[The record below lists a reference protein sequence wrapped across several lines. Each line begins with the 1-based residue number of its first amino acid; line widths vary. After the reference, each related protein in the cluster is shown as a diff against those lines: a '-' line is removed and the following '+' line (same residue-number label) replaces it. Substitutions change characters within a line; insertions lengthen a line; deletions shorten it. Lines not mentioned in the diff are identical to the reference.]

1 MRGKAIRDGH
11 RLTVRRF
18 PAVAVALLLGIV
30 TSACAARVTQFGD
43 FAQAGLTYVKAS
55 EAVIDEAGTASIRAN
70 NATLVKNRPAIP
82 PDKRLAEINTHNELL
97 KQRLV
102 ILQDI
107 RRHGRLLQR
116 YFQALAELA
125 GSDAPQTAAAAA
137 EGAFASLSKLS
148 PGIRTAKVGAASVG
162 DLIPAVTKPI
172 VASFKVRAL
181 ERELE
186 LRSEVIA
193 NEIALQEAAFT
204 AIGQVLATDLQVQL
218 NTFETEQV
226 NNPFAA
232 DGVLPGNWAGNRE
245 QLLEMT
251 GTAASAGAAAAAARN
266 LRASFESLV
275 NNQFDRAA
283 LDSLLLD
290 INAMLDIAT
299 KIAEGL

>member
-1 MRGKAIRDGH
+1 
-11 RLTVRRF
+11 
-18 PAVAVALLLGIV
+18 
-30 TSACAARVTQFGD
+30 
-43 FAQAGLTYVKAS
+43 VK
-55 EAVIDEAGTASIRAN
+55 T
-70 NATLVKNRPAIP
+70 RPAIP
-82 PDKRLAEINTHNELL
+82 PDKRLDEINTHNELL
-97 KQRLV
+97 KKRLV

-107 RRHGRLLQR
+107 RRHGRVLQL

-148 PGIRTAKVGAASVG
+148 PAIRTAKVGEASVG
-162 DLIPAVTKPI
+162 ALIPAVTKPI

-186 LRSEVIA
+186 LRSEAIA

-204 AIGQVLATDLQVQL
+204 AIGQLLATDLKVQL

-245 QLLEMT
+245 QLLKMT
-251 GTAASAGAAAAAARN
+251 GTVASAERGAAARSCG
-266 LRASFESLV
+266 RRS
-275 NNQFDRAA
+275 
-283 LDSLLLD
+283 SLLSTTGSIAPRWIVCCWTSTQCWTLPPRLRRD
-290 INAMLDIAT
+290 CKWLALLVPRPPQGSRRSRGAAEPAGYGGPLCNAVVRSQQHH
-299 KIAEGL
+299 